1 MKLMGAILIVLLA
14 VLQVAAQTHDA
25 GSQPGAKA
33 SSSGR
38 ERIPAPAPPGRELPL
53 ADRIAIEF
61 ALAWTGEYGGLIDG
75 EFDER
80 TVAAIKTFQRDRKL
94 KETGLLTPQER
105 ALLSA
110 AAKAKQAHVG
120 WTIVDDSVTGAR
132 LGVPTKQ
139 APIQSHSKRGTRWSS
154 TQGQVQIE
162 TFEIREPGTTLASVH
177 EQMKKEPP
185 SRRLSLNVLR
195 QDFFVLAGMQ
205 NLKKFHVRADIREGE
220 VRGMTVLYDQAAD
233 TIMDA
238 VAVAMAGTFAAFPA
252 FLENARAA
260 AIGPLPRRK
269 VEYGTGIVVSAA
281 GHILTDR
288 TLTDDCSVILVG
300 GYGGAERIA
309 RDETSDLALLRIYG
323 ERALV
328 PAAFTSELVTGG
340 DLTLVGIADPQ
351 SQAGGST
358 ASTVAAKLK
367 GDSADPAP
375 PRGFSGAAALDRQ
388 GRPVGMVGLRSPVI
402 ATADPA
408 SAPQAVVV
416 PAHEIRAFLH
426 EHELAGTAAR
436 NHSVETAKA
445 SLVRVICV
453 RK

>member
-1 MKLMGAILIVLLA
+1 
-14 VLQVAAQTHDA
+14 
-25 GSQPGAKA
+25 
-33 SSSGR
+33 
-38 ERIPAPAPPGRELPL
+38 
-53 ADRIAIEF
+53 
-61 ALAWTGEYGGLIDG
+61 
-75 EFDER
+75 
-80 TVAAIKTFQRDRKL
+80 
-94 KETGLLTPQER
+94 
-105 ALLSA
+105 
-110 AAKAKQAHVG
+110 
-120 WTIVDDSVTGAR
+120 
-132 LGVPTKQ
+132 
-139 APIQSHSKRGTRWSS
+139 
-154 TQGQVQIE
+154 
-162 TFEIREPGTTLASVH
+162 
-177 EQMKKEPP
+177 MKKEPS
-185 SRRLSLNVLR
+185 SRMLSLNVLR

-205 NLKKFHVRADIREGE
+205 NLKKFYVRADIRDGE
-220 VRGMTVLYDQAAD
+220 VRGMTVLYDQATD

-288 TLTDDCSVILVG
+288 TLTDGCSVILVG
-300 GYGGAERIA
+300 GYGSAQRIA
-309 RDETSDLALLRIYG
+309 LDKTSDLALLRIYG

-328 PAAFTSELVTGG
+328 PAAFTSELVTGA

-351 SQAGGST
+351 SQAGGAAVST
-358 ASTVAAKLK
+358 MAAKLK

-408 SAPQAVVV
+408 NGPQAVVV
-416 PAHEIRAFLH
+416 PAHVIRAFLH
-426 EHELAGTAAR
+426 EQKLVPAATR
-436 NHSVETAKA
+436 NHSVEAAKA
-445 SLVRVICV
+445 SLLRVICV